1 MKVDEYTIHDSH
13 THPIET
19 MMLADIVAESSNIG
33 IAKVGGGLFDVAS
46 LYGRDH
52 VWSLTLGLRIAAG
65 APMHRM
71 GRYGAA
77 EEIEPMSMHAGMER

>member
-1 MKVDEYTIHDSH
+1 VSR
-13 THPIET
+13 
-19 MMLADIVAESSNIG
+19 AG
-33 IAKVGGGLFDVAS
+33 IAKVGGGLFDLEG

-52 VWSLTLGLRIAAG
+52 IWSLTLGVRIAAG

-77 EEIEPMSMHAGMER
+77 EEMEPMSMPGHAGMEQ